1 MRTTPAGLLVAA
13 VSLLMAACSGCLI
26 AADLVSPGF
35 VSALGLDP
43 GVFFPSRGMVVVSFT
58 NNATSPATFYAFES
72 VDATDLTRQS
82 RNFSVTVDPGETRN
96 EVLICPVGLIS
107 LGTLDA
113 NFQPDDVGA
122 RAGDDD
128 ITYTG
133 AALVGGRDFDCGYLI
148 VVRLIPVAGE
158 LSLSVQ
164 VLPGR

>member
-1 MRTTPAGLLVAA
+1 MRTSPGGALVVAVGLL
-13 VSLLMAACSGCLI
+13 SAACSGCLI
-26 AADLVSPGF
+26 ASDLVSPGF
-35 VSALGLDP
+35 ISALGLDP
-43 GVFFPSRGMVVVSFT
+43 GVFFPSHGVVVVSFT
-58 NNATSPATFYAFES
+58 NNATAPATFYAYQS

-122 RAGDDD
+122 RVGGDDV
-128 ITYTG
+128 TYTG

-148 VVRLIPVAGE
+148 AVRLIPVAGE

-164 VLPGR
+164 VVPGR